1 MSLATIRFKID
12 AVDEQLV
19 ALLEERFRL
28 VLELKS
34 LKPTL
39 EDPSREKEILTRI
52 SSQYVQNVYR
62 EIFSNSKNILLAEGY
77 N

>member
-1 MSLATIRFKID
+1 MTLATIRLKVD
-12 AVDEQLV
+12 AVDEQIV

-34 LKPTL
+34 RKPTL
-39 EDPSREKEILTRI
+39 EDPAREKEILNRI
-52 SSQYVQNVYR
+52 SSEYVQNIYR
-62 EIFSNSKNILLAEGY
+62 EIFKNSKKILLDAGY